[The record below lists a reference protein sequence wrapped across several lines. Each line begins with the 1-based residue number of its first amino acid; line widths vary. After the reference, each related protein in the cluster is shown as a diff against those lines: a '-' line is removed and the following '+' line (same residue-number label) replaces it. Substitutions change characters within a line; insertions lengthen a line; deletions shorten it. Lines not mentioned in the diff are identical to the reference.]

1 MPLCV
6 QLHFNWPGVYS
17 KITLVCIGWRL
28 TQMWG
33 VPDSCCDVVLKS
45 SFDIKLS
52 TVIVRTLSLL
62 SCS

>member
-1 MPLCV
+1 
-6 QLHFNWPGVYS
+6 
-17 KITLVCIGWRL
+17 
-28 TQMWG
+28 MWG